1 MYLTGARIAPP
12 SKKKLFT
19 ERNLYL
25 LLHNFGNKV
34 FILHISAQLFYAQRK
49 SNGLGFFLQTGLGGS
64 PLSGGGTPPASM
76 MSGTGRWVS
85 SAVST
90 R

>member
-25 LLHNFGNKV
+25 LLHNFVDEV
-34 FILHISAQLFYAQRK
+34 FSYTFYAQRK
-49 SNGLGFFLQTGLGGS
+49 SYGLGFFLQTGLGGS
-64 PLSGGGTPPASM
+64 PPLSGGGTPPASM